1 MDIKKNAYLTLSL
14 VDSFREKAHFLWI
27 LSKIYIIFKV
37 IFKKNAYFRQNL
49 TLPYLLFYFFDT
61 GVDEH

>member
-1 MDIKKNAYLTLSL
+1 M
-14 VDSFREKAHFLWI
+14 DSFREKAHFLWI